1 MKAPIF
7 SASLLAMPTE
17 RKKTI
22 RPRTAR
28 ILAAGFFAFALVL
41 GWFDAPNYALRVF
54 EKIHLGT
61 LGKKLAPVAAWA
73 PYRFGLDI
81 HGGTHLVYAAD
92 VTRVSSADRTASLE
106 AVRDII
112 ERRINLYGVAE
123 PLVQVEHAGSEWRL
137 IVELAGVKDVNAAIQ
152 LIGETPFLE
161 FRTTRPDPE
170 RDAILA
176 AQKTGEQ
183 LGEDPYFAATPLTG
197 RFLKKASLTFGETTF
212 EPIISLELT
221 DEGGEIFATITKE
234 NIGKPV
240 AIFLDGAPISA
251 PIVQEEITGGRAQIS
266 GSFTPASAKELV
278 GRLNAGALPVPI
290 KLIGQQ
296 LVGASLGEESL
307 ARSVHAGV
315 IALIVVAAFMILWYR
330 LPGVVAVAALLLYI
344 GITLAIFKLI
354 PVTMSAAGMAGFIL
368 SIGMAV
374 DANILIFERMKE
386 EMRAGRALEEA
397 VREGFGRAWTS
408 IRDSNVS
415 SLITAAIL
423 YWFGVSVV
431 RGFAL
436 TLGIGIAVS
445 MFSAMSITRT
455 FLLAIMARRLQR
467 MRFLFLNGLARR

>member
-1 MKAPIF
+1 
-7 SASLLAMPTE
+7 
-17 RKKTI
+17 
-22 RPRTAR
+22 
-28 ILAAGFFAFALVL
+28 
-41 GWFDAPNYALRVF
+41 
-54 EKIHLGT
+54 
-61 LGKKLAPVAAWA
+61 WA

-81 HGGTHLVYAAD
+81 QGGTHLVYGAE
-92 VTRVSSADRTASLE
+92 VNNISASDRAASLE

-123 PLVQVEHAGSEWRL
+123 PLVQVEKSGSDWRL
-137 IVELAGVKDVNAAIQ
+137 IVELAGVKDINAAIQ

-161 FRTTRPDPE
+161 FRTQRSDAE

-176 AQKTGEQ
+176 AQKTDEQ

-212 EPIISLELT
+212 EPTISLELT
-221 DEGGEIFATITKE
+221 DEGGKIFAIITKE

-266 GSFTPASAKELV
+266 GSFTAATAKELV

-307 ARSVHAGV
+307 ARSVRAGV
-315 IALIVVAAFMILWYR
+315 IALIAVAAFMILWYR
-330 LPGVVAVAALLLYI
+330 LPGVVAVVALLLYV

-386 EMRAGRALEEA
+386 EMRAGRGLEEA
-397 VREGFGRAWTS
+397 VREGFSRAWTS
-408 IRDSNVS
+408 IRDSNAS

-436 TLGIGIAVS
+436 TLGIGIIIS
-445 MFSAMSITRT
+445 MFSAISITRT
-455 FLLAIMARRLQR
+455 FLLAIMTRRLQR